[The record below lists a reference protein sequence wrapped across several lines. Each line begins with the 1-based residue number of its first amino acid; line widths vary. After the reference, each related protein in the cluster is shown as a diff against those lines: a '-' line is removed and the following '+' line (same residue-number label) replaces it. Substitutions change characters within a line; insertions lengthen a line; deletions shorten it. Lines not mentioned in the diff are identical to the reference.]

1 MSHARPL
8 LETGSETERALLA
21 AGVAE
26 RPDMASVRRA
36 AKLVGLFPQA
46 ALVGI
51 AFVMAIRAAR
61 WTSLAA
67 WAALPLAGIAGVA
80 FLAHEVGRPAS
91 VGVQTAAMPAA
102 GAAAPSAVV
111 PVPPVTPVE
120 SEHSARTTDSH
131 RLPLVSPRSR
141 ARTLAAP
148 SAVAT
153 PSARSAGVA
162 ENLRA
167 ESTLLDHARVL
178 TASGDTQ
185 SSLALL
191 DTYDR
196 RSGSKALNQE
206 ALLLRIEALARSG
219 ERAAALAAAQ
229 QFVQTYP
236 SSVHRERLAVLIHT
250 LAR

>member
-1 MSHARPL
+1 MSNARPL

-26 RPDMASVRRA
+26 RPDMASLRRA
-36 AKLVGLFPQA
+36 ARFVGLFPQA
-46 ALVGI
+46 ALVSI
-51 AFVMAIRAAR
+51 AFVMAVRAAR

-67 WAALPLAGIAGVA
+67 WTALPLAGIAGVA
-80 FLAHEVGRPAS
+80 FLAYEVGRPAS
-91 VGVQTAAMPAA
+91 AGVQIAAMPAV

-111 PVPPVTPVE
+111 PVPPVSPAE
-120 SEHSARTTDSH
+120 LEHSARTTESH
-131 RLPLVSPRSR
+131 RLPLASPRSR
-141 ARTLAAP
+141 ARTLAPP
-148 SAVAT
+148 SAVPT

-167 ESTLLDHARVL
+167 ESTLLDRARIL

-196 RSGSKALNQE
+196 RFGSKALNQE

-229 QFVQTYP
+229 QFVQAYP
-236 SSVHRERLAVLIHT
+236 TSVHGVRLAVLIHT